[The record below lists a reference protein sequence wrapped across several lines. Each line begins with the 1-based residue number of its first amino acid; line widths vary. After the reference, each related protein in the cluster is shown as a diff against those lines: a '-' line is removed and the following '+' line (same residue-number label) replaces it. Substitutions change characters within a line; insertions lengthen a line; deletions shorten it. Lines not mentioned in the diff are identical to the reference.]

1 MSQEELVRRGSPP
14 DISLALAALAREG
27 RTPQVVSHS
36 WWVEN
41 QQPGVD
47 YLVLQDDTWKEWVR
61 S

>member
-14 DISLALAALAREG
+14 DISLALAAAAQEG
-27 RTPQVVSHS
+27 RQPRVVSHS
-36 WWVEN
+36 WWKEHGE
-41 QQPGVD
+41 PGVD